1 MPEAYLTNVFRVN
14 FKSSNQLS
22 FKEGVKNQMP
32 YAELRLCC
40 VLYTGQGHGQAKLT
54 KYLQQ
59 GFLTNKLA
67 QLEML
72 ERYNIESLIPSCK
85 LYDELN
91 IEQSK
96 HQIP

>member
-1 MPEAYLTNVFRVN
+1 
-14 FKSSNQLS
+14 
-22 FKEGVKNQMP
+22 MP
-32 YAELRLCC
+32 YTELRLCC
-40 VLYTGQGHGQAKLT
+40 VLYTGRGHGQAKLT